1 MGDIQ
6 AEKGASD
13 QVVCAV
19 EKEVY
24 LDGTD
29 CQIHINKK
37 EAKIPIQTFS
47 KRNKRTQTNDN

>member
-1 MGDIQ
+1 MVNIQ
-6 AEKGASD
+6 VEKGAD
-13 QVVCAV
+13 DKELCAV